1 MNQAFTSAFV
11 DELEKL
17 SNAAGGGYFGS
28 AGFNKGGVTAQSG
41 RMASY
46 GKGGPVKKDGYLTD
60 KKGRPYARVHKG
72 ERVLPPLKD
81 KLR

>member
-1 MNQAFTSAFV
+1 MNQAIANAFI
-11 DELEKL
+11 DEFEKL
-17 SNAAGGGYFGS
+17 SNRAGGGYFGS
-28 AGFNKGGVTAQSG
+28 AGFNRGGVTTQPG

-46 GKGGPVKKDGYLTD
+46 DKGGPVKKDGYLTD

-72 ERVLPPLKD
+72 ERIVPYVKD